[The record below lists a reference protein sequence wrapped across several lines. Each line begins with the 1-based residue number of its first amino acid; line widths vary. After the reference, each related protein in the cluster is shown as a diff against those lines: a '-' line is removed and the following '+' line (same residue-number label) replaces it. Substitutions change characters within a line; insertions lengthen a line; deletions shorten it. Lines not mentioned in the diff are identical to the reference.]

1 MFFGY
6 IKVLITNKITFKTM
20 TLTSDKITEIFYLTD
35 NFCQEFEHSIQKHLL
50 GNKPK
55 RKPTMS
61 CSEVITIMVIFHT
74 GGYRNM
80 KHFYIHFVQK
90 HLVHLF
96 PETVSYN
103 RFVELMQAATLPMTI
118 FMKTCCM
125 GEGTG
130 ISFIDSTPI
139 KVCKNKRINR
149 NKVFKGIA
157 QLGKST
163 MGYFFGFKLHIVIND
178 KGELLN
184 MVITQGNVDDREPLK
199 NKNFV
204 NALKGK
210 LFADKGYISKELTN
224 LLFIDGLHLIT
235 NIRNNMKNVLMEM
248 KDKIMLRKRSV
259 IETINDELKNMCQV
273 EHSRH
278 RSFANFITN
287 LISGLIA
294 YSFFPK
300 KPAIKYQTI
309 QTDQIALF

>member
-1 MFFGY
+1 
-6 IKVLITNKITFKTM
+6 M

-74 GGYRNM
+74 GGFRNM
-80 KHFYIHFVQK
+80 KHFYIYYVQK
-90 HLVHLF
+90 HLGHLF
-96 PETVSYN
+96 PDTVSYN
-103 RFVELMQAATLPMTI
+103 RFVELMQAVALPMTL

-125 GEGTG
+125 GEATG

-139 KVCKNKRINR
+139 RVCKNKRIKR

-184 MVITQGNVDDREPLK
+184 IVITQGNVDDREPLK

-224 LLFIDGLHLIT
+224 LLFINGLHLIT

-259 IETINDELKNMCQV
+259 IETVNDELKNMCQV

-278 RSFANFITN
+278 RSFDNFITN
-287 LISGLIA
+287 LIAGLIA